1 MRFRT
6 FHFSS
11 NWLPIL
17 TAIACALAGNSL
29 LAAPAKNELPSV
41 TVRAAPGKN
50 ELPSVTV
57 SYFDLDLAT
66 PAGVQ
71 ALYDRM
77 KDAARTVCDSLAT
90 REIGRM
96 GLWRDCYE
104 QAVDDAVAT
113 VDRPAL
119 TALYQAER
127 TTTG

>member
-11 NWLPIL
+11 NWLSIL

-41 TVRAAPGKN
+41 TVRAAPAKN
-50 ELPSVTV
+50 ELPSMTV

-71 ALYDRM
+71 TLYDRM
-77 KDAARTVCDSLAT
+77 KDAARTVCASL
-90 REIGRM
+90 ESKQLGRM
-96 GLWRDCYE
+96 SPWRDCYQ
-104 QAVDDAVAT
+104 QAVEDAVAT

-127 TTTG
+127 TTKG